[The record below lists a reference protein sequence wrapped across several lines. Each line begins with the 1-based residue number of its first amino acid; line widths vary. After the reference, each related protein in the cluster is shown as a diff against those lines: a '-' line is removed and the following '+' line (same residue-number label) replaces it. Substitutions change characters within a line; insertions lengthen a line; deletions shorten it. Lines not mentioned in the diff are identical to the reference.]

1 MRRRVGWVMAIMIVA
16 GWIPNA
22 QAREK
27 SIEELPKDVWTL
39 AFMWTE
45 PIKGVVRESRRFDPV
60 SGLWF
65 GLLEGSISSVERTAD
80 ILLPGDEEHP
90 GREPKSGKALLRY
103 SF

>member
-1 MRRRVGWVMAIMIVA
+1 MQRRLAWVMAITIVA
-16 GWIPNA
+16 AWVPCAG
-22 QAREK
+22 AREK
-27 SIEELPKDVWTL
+27 SIEELPQDVWTL

-65 GLLEGSISSVERTAD
+65 GLLEGSITSVERTANFF
-80 ILLPGDEEHP
+80 LPSEETQQ
-90 GREPKSGKALLRY
+90 GTNQKSGKPLLRY

>member
-1 MRRRVGWVMAIMIVA
+1 MRRRVWWAMAFMMLSVGSPWV
-16 GWIPNA
+16 

-27 SIEELPKDVWTL
+27 SIEELPKDIWDL
-39 AFMWTE
+39 AFVWTE

-65 GLLEGSISSVERTAD
+65 GLLKGSISSVERTAN
-80 ILLPGDEEHP
+80 LFLPGDEKPH
-90 GREPKSGKALLRY
+90 GTEPKSGKVLLRY